1 MKKVHIVSFGY
12 RDYAFTSI
20 SKATDA
26 VKFLA
31 TLTPVKFTYE
41 SGSGPSF
48 YVPEPHDE
56 KRDVKL
62 ELNQNFREAEKPEKA
77 AKPLALPKPKRGTIR
92 CICGFSDVAPK
103 QSCVHC
109 GKPFAESHNRTH
121 GSKDNGPNLRLI

>member
-20 SKATDA
+20 AKAADA

-31 TLTPVKFTYE
+31 TLTPVKFTYV
-41 SGSGPSF
+41 SGDGPA
-48 YVPEPHDE
+48 YYIPDPETQHH
-56 KRDVKL
+56 DVKL
-62 ELNQNFREAEKPEKA
+62 ELNQNFRDAEKPEKA
-77 AKPLALPKPKRGTIR
+77 AKTLALPKPKRGTIR

-109 GKPFAESHNRTH
+109 GKPFSESHNRTH
-121 GSKDNGPNLRLI
+121 SSKDNGPNLRLI

>member
-20 SKATDA
+20 IQAAEA

-31 TLTPVKFTYE
+31 KLTPVKFTYV
-41 SGSGPSF
+41 SGDGPAY
-48 YVPEPHDE
+48 YVPEPDDE

-62 ELNQNFREAEKPEKA
+62 ETNQNFRDAEKPDKA
-77 AKPLALPKPKRGTIR
+77 PKTLALPKPKRGTIR

-109 GKPFAESHNRTH
+109 GKPFSESHNRTH
-121 GSKDNGPNLRLI
+121 SSGNGGPNLRLI